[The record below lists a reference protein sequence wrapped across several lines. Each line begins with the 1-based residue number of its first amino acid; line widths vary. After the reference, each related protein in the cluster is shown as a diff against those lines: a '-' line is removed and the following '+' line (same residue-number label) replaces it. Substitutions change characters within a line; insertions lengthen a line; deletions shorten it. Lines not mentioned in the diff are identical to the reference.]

1 MTLDTDTLMLG
12 GIVLSTLVV
21 IALLVSLWRGFRVR
35 QALQTEEQRPPE
47 TEVGQHGQASKPN
60 LVEESTGEDAKPD
73 ASGSEPSPPPHQ
85 PQKREE
91 GAVVQPEPAPEIRAA
106 TTATLAPV
114 VASEDIPE
122 PISPPAPSP
131 PPTVPVAEP
140 RPTTPE
146 PAEAAEVEIAGG
158 LETVDAAAATPDT
171 AGEDLGKASFFSR
184 LRRGLGRTSDNLVQG
199 LGNLFLGRKEIDAEL
214 LEELESRLLLA
225 DVGVD
230 ATLEIIDHLTQR
242 VSRKELTRPEAL
254 QAALQDEVLTLLTP
268 CEQPLEVQGHQP

>member
-47 TEVGQHGQASKPN
+47 TEVGRHGQASKPN

-122 PISPPAPSP
+122 P
-131 PPTVPVAEP
+131 
-140 RPTTPE
+140 
-146 PAEAAEVEIAGG
+146 
-158 LETVDAAAATPDT
+158 
-171 AGEDLGKASFFSR
+171 
-184 LRRGLGRTSDNLVQG
+184 
-199 LGNLFLGRKEIDAEL
+199 
-214 LEELESRLLLA
+214 
-225 DVGVD
+225 
-230 ATLEIIDHLTQR
+230 
-242 VSRKELTRPEAL
+242 
-254 QAALQDEVLTLLTP
+254 
-268 CEQPLEVQGHQP
+268 